1 MSTKSTIRYGDRWHL
16 YQECLEDG
24 AVYLELEDV
33 DIQLNT
39 NSVNNNVVIRL
50 DNKLALEIDLITEK
64 EKPSKINWENIGN
77 IFDKE

>member
-16 YQECLEDG
+16 YQECLEDD

-39 NSVNNNVVIRL
+39 SSVSNNVVIRL